1 MKRNAAFLPGTPFH
15 KARMP
20 LSAFWYFNAKRYVE
34 SVGAVLDKATTDLR
48 EAYTDFVNIYKEK
61 DEEKMI
67 EALWH
72 LRFAWA
78 NYQDKIEETT
88 KNRVFEQTCKEY
100 EKGVEYEENSD
111 SEDIDEFME
120 DYNRWSAGE
129 IDDDG
134 NEVEDK

>member
-1 MKRNAAFLPGTPFH
+1 MT
-15 KARMP
+15 
-20 LSAFWYFNAKRYVE
+20 LSGLWYFNAKRYLE
-34 SVGAVLDKATTDLR
+34 AVGEVLGKATPDLL
-48 EAYTDFVNIYKEK
+48 EAYKGFINICKEK
-61 DEEKMI
+61 DEEEMI
-67 EALWH
+67 DALWH

-78 NYQDKIEETT
+78 DYQDKIEGTT

-100 EKGVEYEENSD
+100 EKGVDYEDSE

-120 DYNRWSAGE
+120 DYNRWSVGE

>member
-1 MKRNAAFLPGTPFH
+1 
-15 KARMP
+15 MP
-20 LSAFWYFNAKRYVE
+20 LSAFWYFNAKRYLE
-34 SVGAVLDKATTDLR
+34 AVGNALKQAASADLL
-48 EAYTDFVNIYKEK
+48 EAYKGFINICKEN
-61 DEEKMI
+61 DEEEMV

-78 NYQDKIEETT
+78 DYQDKIEGTT
-88 KNRVFEQTCKEY
+88 KNSVFERTCKEY
-100 EKGVEYEENSD
+100 EKGVDYAEDSD

-120 DYNRWSAGE
+120 DYNRWSVGE